1 MKSKK
6 DVENKMKMMK
16 YMVEKIESK
25 LKELLKL
32 REELDNVE
40 KEERVQVEKIK
51 K

>member
-40 KEERVQVEKIK
+40 KEERV
-51 K
+51 